1 MEFSLT
7 GFLALAFA
15 GARDGRGR
23 KHFSHASRV
32 FGLPSIC
39 DLVRRAILPS
49 EEGPGGLRLGVMIR
63 RPVQPEESPG
73 TCTMNGFRRDGVDGL
88 LLADILCSL

>member
-1 MEFSLT
+1 MEFPLT
-7 GFLALAFA
+7 GFVSLALTVAC
-15 GARDGRGR
+15 DGLGR

-32 FGLPSIC
+32 FGLPSIW

-73 TCTMNGFRRDGVDGL
+73 TCTMNGFRRNGVDDL
-88 LLADILCSL
+88 LLADTLCSL